1 MTENTENLV
10 LEILRQIRGEI
21 AEMRTEMR
29 GGFDRLDVRLGFV
42 EQTLA
47 GMLAVSA
54 SDREE
59 IRGLKQRIERIERRL
74 ELQD

>member
-10 LEILRQIRGEI
+10 LDILRQIRSDMTDI
-21 AEMRTEMR
+21 RNEMRD
-29 GGFDRLDVRLGFV
+29 GFNRIEVRLGPV

-47 GMLAVSA
+47 SMLGVSA

-59 IRGLKQRIERIERRL
+59 IRALQHRIERIERRL